1 MAMRIAPGRMLAA
14 FVAAL
19 VFAGA
24 AVAQQ
29 TGTQQWPRAGG
40 SVDDLRY
47 RLSVIDAEL
56 AEIRARLGV
65 AAPRAGG
72 AGAAAPGGEIVVRL
86 DRLEAEL
93 KRLTG
98 RIEQLEFEQRRMAED
113 AARRFSDIEFRLTE
127 LEGGDVSALAPVPPL
142 GGGAAAGSG
151 APAGGGA
158 GAGLPEATLAERAD
172 LDRAIEDVRQ
182 GRFDIAEDRLRT
194 FLTTYP
200 GSPLEPEAYNWLGES
215 QSLRGALAEAAKSH
229 LAGYKA
235 QGDRAMRARNL
246 WRLGVVLGRL
256 GQVNEACLT
265 LREVARQFP
274 DAPEEVRSG
283 AAAERQRLGC
293 G

>member
-1 MAMRIAPGRMLAA
+1 MVMRIGPGRTLAVFA
-14 FVAAL
+14 TVLAL
-19 VFAGA
+19 VGA
-24 AVAQQ
+24 AAAQQ
-29 TGTQQWPRAGG
+29 TGTQGWRSAAG
-40 SVDDLRY
+40 DLDELRY
-47 RLSVIDAEL
+47 RLSIIDAEL
-56 AEIRARLGV
+56 AEIRARLGA
-65 AAPRAGG
+65 AAPRTGG
-72 AGAAAPGGEIVVRL
+72 AAGFAPGGEVVVRL

-93 KRLTG
+93 RRLTG
-98 RIEQLEFEQRRMAED
+98 RIEQLEFEQRRIAEE

-127 LEGGDVSALAPVPPL
+127 LEGGDPSALAPVPPL
-142 GGGAAAGSG
+142 GSAAGAA
-151 APAGGGA
+151 GA
-158 GAGLPEATLAERAD
+158 GAATPAAIPEATLAERAD

-182 GRFDIAEDRLRT
+182 GRFDIAEDRLRS

-215 QSLRGALAEAAKSH
+215 QSLRGALAEAARSY

-235 QGDRAMRARNL
+235 RGEQAMRARNL

-256 GQVNEACLT
+256 GQINEACLT

-283 AAAERQRLGC
+283 AAAERRRLGC